1 MTSCWKIIST
11 NINMLTTRNK
21 FTEEQ
26 RQFLSTL
33 GSFVGSPFY
42 YFGSIQRSD
51 YIVGKSDIDV
61 DIFSYQPEK
70 MAKRLLHLLCS
81 PYVSIKRILFKFDGN
96 EVTGFKVKYKRP
108 PLDPTVTDVLKV
120 EFSVYDEK
128 DKQLILEKHRKQ
140 IFISPYISA
149 ILFFMKLLF
158 KKSGIYHV
166 VKKQLLSRDDTFLS
180 FPY

>member
-1 MTSCWKIIST
+1 MQ
-11 NINMLTTRNK
+11 TTRNK

-26 RQFLSTL
+26 RNFLTTL
-33 GSFVGSPFY
+33 GTFVGSPFY

-51 YIVGKSDIDV
+51 YIVGKSDIDI

-70 MAKRLLHLLCS
+70 MAKRLLHLLNG
-81 PYVSIKRILFKFDGN
+81 PYVSIKRIIFKFDGN
-96 EVTGFKVKYKRP
+96 EVSGFKVKYKRP
-108 PLDPTVTDVLKV
+108 SIESSLTDMLKV

-128 DKQLILEKHRKQ
+128 DKNLILEKHRKQ

-158 KKSGIYHV
+158 KKIGIYHV
-166 VKKQLLSRDDTFLS
+166 VKKQLLSRNDTFISL
-180 FPY
+180 PY

>member
-1 MTSCWKIIST
+1 
-11 NINMLTTRNK
+11 
-21 FTEEQ
+21 
-26 RQFLSTL
+26 
-33 GSFVGSPFY
+33 
-42 YFGSIQRSD
+42 
-51 YIVGKSDIDV
+51 
-61 DIFSYQPEK
+61 
-70 MAKRLLHLLCS
+70 
-81 PYVSIKRILFKFDGN
+81 VSIKRILFKFDGN

-158 KKSGIYHV
+158 KKSGIYHA